1 MPHQPTVNEIRL
13 NNISACLI
21 PAVELLNKL
30 SDAFGTSFVPAI
42 SNTTLSLITAVQN
55 VKQNKDQC
63 ITLMENVHEVLYA
76 IVNLHMKSETP
87 GSLAPATLDH
97 VGKFTEALHKIH
109 TFVEAQQKG
118 NRIKQFFRQNEM
130 TTLLKDCQAGL
141 QEAAEVFKID
151 TGVTVFGNIIEMQ
164 RKAEHMHKELLELI
178 STLSDGTTS
187 DRSSSI
193 YPWSNGSVNS
203 SNSFSMLPARPK
215 IFHGRDTE
223 LKDIVEIICRE
234 PARIAI
240 LGAGGMGKTSLAK
253 ATLHHPDV
261 VAKYHSC
268 FFVASDSATTSV
280 ELAGL
285 IGAHIGLK
293 PGKDLT
299 NPVVNYFSNGP
310 ACLLILDNLE
320 TIWEPLESRSK
331 VEELLSVLTDIKHLA
346 LIITMRDNLP
356 LAVDLMAHL
365 VDSEG
370 CEPVLGRW
378 ETEKTSILS
387 DGNDRR
393 SNLDASITVSLSS
406 PRMTSGAKDLLSLL
420 AILPDGLSEIELLQS
435 KLPINN
441 VLRCKAILLATSLAY
456 TDGKNRLKSL
466 VPIREHMQCFYPAP
480 QTLVHSLQKHFY
492 LLLDL
497 YKKHS
502 GKEHEVGRPG
512 TDPEQLIAE
521 GELYCAMSPIQ
532 SFRIKC
538 NVGKYSAAQK
548 LSRKAQRLAQLSG
561 DLYQEGYALS
571 LEGMCHMNLGDY
583 QTSITMVHRARK
595 LLDLCGMSGGLLD
608 RHLMNNHREGE
619 DIFNT
624 LRHPLVL
631 NYCEIRVG
639 ELQLRQG
646 ATSTT
651 EIIFQQCLN
660 SLWDKDSEATLKC
673 LESLGDVA
681 RWPVNNFES
690 ASKWTVAGPSKG
702 APILGRYILIEGDT
716 DAAYNL
722 FTVALEGFTLMDIH
736 RSRAQCM
743 LHLGD
748 ISKQRGDFVKA
759 VELWKDAFPL
769 FKRSLQANDIIEIDT
784 RLAAVDQE
792 ITDANDTKLAQ
803 LTDLGVPTAELMDT
817 AKIEKLYD
825 EVVD

>member
-1 MPHQPTVNEIRL
+1 
-13 NNISACLI
+13 
-21 PAVELLNKL
+21 
-30 SDAFGTSFVPAI
+30 
-42 SNTTLSLITAVQN
+42 
-55 VKQNKDQC
+55 
-63 ITLMENVHEVLYA
+63 
-76 IVNLHMKSETP
+76 
-87 GSLAPATLDH
+87 
-97 VGKFTEALHKIH
+97 
-109 TFVEAQQKG
+109 
-118 NRIKQFFRQNEM
+118 
-130 TTLLKDCQAGL
+130 
-141 QEAAEVFKID
+141 
-151 TGVTVFGNIIEMQ
+151 
-164 RKAEHMHKELLELI
+164 
-178 STLSDGTTS
+178 
-187 DRSSSI
+187 
-193 YPWSNGSVNS
+193 
-203 SNSFSMLPARPK
+203 MLPARPK

-346 LIITMRDNLP
+346 LIITMRGAERPAKVHWTRPFLQPLRPLSNDAAWLAFVDIAEDFHNPEHIRQLLSLTDNLP

-502 GKEHEVGRPG
+502 GKEHEVGRVNQITSNLGNLHQVLLHGLCLNNPNLAETIYCTISLNSFSRTAGHRRHILMDHIPSVLSHTSDVELKVYFITEVLTTGIYQPG

-521 GELYCAMSPIQ
+521 GELYC
-532 SFRIKC
+532 
-538 NVGKYSAAQK
+538 
-548 LSRKAQRLAQLSG
+548 
-561 DLYQEGYALS
+561 
-571 LEGMCHMNLGDY
+571 CHVTDSVL
-583 QTSITMVHRARK
+583 Q
-595 LLDLCGMSGGLLD
+595 
-608 RHLMNNHREGE
+608 GE
-619 DIFNT
+619 F
-624 LRHPLVL
+624 
-631 NYCEIRVG
+631 
-639 ELQLRQG
+639 
-646 ATSTT
+646 
-651 EIIFQQCLN
+651 
-660 SLWDKDSEATLKC
+660 
-673 LESLGDVA
+673 
-681 RWPVNNFES
+681 
-690 ASKWTVAGPSKG
+690 SK
-702 APILGRYILIEGDT
+702 
-716 DAAYNL
+716 
-722 FTVALEGFTLMDIH
+722 
-736 RSRAQCM
+736 
-743 LHLGD
+743 
-748 ISKQRGDFVKA
+748 
-759 VELWKDAFPL
+759 
-769 FKRSLQANDIIEIDT
+769 
-784 RLAAVDQE
+784 
-792 ITDANDTKLAQ
+792 
-803 LTDLGVPTAELMDT
+803 
-817 AKIEKLYD
+817 
-825 EVVD
+825 